1 MSENDGTEG
10 TNDNAGQGSDSAQGQ
25 GVDDQTKDLGDQGK
39 RAIDAMKAERNAA
52 KAEAAQVRK
61 DLAAQQVKL
70 QEFQDRDL
78 TELQKAQKAAADA
91 DARIKDLTAKSAARV
106 ARATFNALAAA
117 RNPDAKTADVLEY
130 VDLTRFVD
138 DDGEVDEKAMQ
149 AAVNRL
155 IAEPGGSPTFEG
167 GARRSANSNQDMN
180 QIIRSAAGRA

>member
-1 MSENDGTEG
+1 MSDNEGTDGTL
-10 TNDNAGQGSDSAQGQ
+10 DDGQTDDSAQDQ
-25 GVDDQTKDLGDQGK
+25 GTGDQGKDLGDPGK

-52 KAEAAQVRK
+52 KAEAAQLRK
-61 DLAAQQVKL
+61 DNAAHQAKL

-91 DARIKDLTAKSAARV
+91 DARIKDITAKSAARV

-130 VDLTRFVD
+130 VDLTRFVN
-138 DDGEVDEKAMQ
+138 DDGDVDEKGMQ

-155 IAEPGGSPTFEG
+155 IAEPGGNPGFEG
-167 GARRSANSNQDMN
+167 GVRKSAPANQSMN
-180 QIIRSAAGRA
+180 DIIRQAAGRSF

>member
-1 MSENDGTEG
+1 MSENEGTEG
-10 TNDNAGQGSDSAQGQ
+10 TTETTGESTTESGQNESAN
-25 GVDDQTKDLGDQGK
+25 LGDAGK
-39 RAIDAMKAERNAA
+39 RALDAMKAERNAA

-61 DLAAQQVKL
+61 DLAAQAAKL
-70 QEFQDRDL
+70 QDFQDRDL

-91 DARIKDLTAKSAARV
+91 DARIKDVTAKSAARV

-155 IAEPGGSPTFEG
+155 IAEPGGSPAFEG